1 MFFGRFERKRV
12 NLSDSESLPGI
23 WKSAPPIL
31 FAIFF
36 TSKTYNRKIPSEI
49 LSLIQWCRKLMYA
62 PSPDEKNIAQA
73 GLQSE
78 ISLDSEPFWA
88 LSYQINVTR
97 HQYIRFL
104 NIPERKPSYVQECE
118 NRRNPFTHLFMTA
131 VRLFIIHQVAS
142 TRNPVAGTLFQRK
155 HKYVKKNLQSNGI
168 CYIILKE
175 EKEKSWI

>member
-1 MFFGRFERKRV
+1 MFGFRIP
-12 NLSDSESLPGI
+12 LS
-23 WKSAPPIL
+23 PPIL
-31 FAIFF
+31 FASSF
-36 TSKTYNRKIPSEI
+36 TSKTYNRKN
-49 LSLIQWCRKLMYA
+49 LIWNFESYTMMSKVDVC
-62 PSPDEKNIAQA
+62 SFSGWKNIAQA